1 MGLAVAGLKKE
12 EIEQRRR
19 KLASGDWS
27 DFPTAE
33 RLAFQLAYKLT
44 REPGTVS
51 EKDVKALTE
60 TFGRHRA
67 VDLIFYTA
75 WANYM
80 TRVGD
85 AFQLPLERED
95 PFRPPPKSSPSDKG
109 KQ

>member
-1 MGLAVAGLKKE
+1 MGLAVAGLKKD

-27 DFPTAE
+27 DFLPPE
-33 RLAFQLAYKLT
+33 RLAFQLGYKLT
-44 REPGTVS
+44 REPAAVS

-60 TFGRHRA
+60 MFGRHRA
-67 VDLIFYTA
+67 IDLIFYTA

-95 PFRPPPKSSPSDKG
+95 PFRPPPKNPPPDKG
-109 KQ
+109 KK